1 MYPGQG
7 NVTLELRIDSID
19 NDSRVRVLGI
29 IDKLGELGVSERVSL
44 PQVREH
50 EPVFKPLLISSKL
63 VVAGDKSSGKSSLL
77 EAITGLSFPIA
88 SDLCT

>member
-1 MYPGQG
+1 MQMEHRAPEKKVCGPYRYGMYLGQG

-50 EPVFKPLLISSKL
+50 EPVFKLLLISLKP
-63 VVAGDKSSGKSSLL
+63 VVVGD
-77 EAITGLSFPIA
+77 
-88 SDLCT
+88 